1 MSTKDDISIGDF
13 NTIEDITN
21 EIALSVKQ
29 KYLDEKLM
37 LEDQRELQTKKL
49 HTASSQQKELEVLDG
64 THKLEFHNKTSASL
78 SSIEECEDGL
88 STVVSSIQTS
98 DLKQTK
104 NSNQEKNEKDWYKY
118 LRWGAS
124 TKKSRDSEN
133 YILHNKKEMEEAEEK
148 RNNPEIAQRSS
159 SRLKSSFGY
168 KDIFKYKPVDKQ
180 YIIKPKV
187 EKQHINNYFFK

>member
-1 MSTKDDISIGDF
+1 MSPRPEQPQS
-13 NTIEDITN
+13 
-21 EIALSVKQ
+21 
-29 KYLDEKLM
+29 
-37 LEDQRELQTKKL
+37 ELQRP
-49 HTASSQQKELEVLDG
+49 ASARQKQSKSIDEPPNLL
-64 THKLEFHNKTSASL
+64 F
-78 SSIEECEDGL
+78 SIEECKDGL
-88 STVVSSIQTS
+88 DPVVSSMKTL
-98 DLKQTK
+98 DLKQAE
-104 NSNQEKNEKDWYKY
+104 NRNQEKNEKDWYKY

-133 YILHNKKEMEEAEEK
+133 YILHNKKEMKEAEEK

-159 SRLKSSFGY
+159 SRLKSSSGY